1 MHFIFFHFYIIKVDI
16 EDLTSNVF
24 IVIKES
30 IMNKC
35 PQKFYG
41 VKLNSIRTEADALK
55 ALDSFIR
62 NADGDEFTTAVREL
76 DTMNDAV
83 RSIINRL
90 LWKLEYDL
98 SSPEFIRCFN
108 LKYASA

>member
-1 MHFIFFHFYIIKVDI
+1 
-16 EDLTSNVF
+16 
-24 IVIKES
+24 
-30 IMNKC
+30 MNTY

-41 VKLNSIRTEADALK
+41 VELKTIRTEADALR

-62 NADGDEFTTAVREL
+62 NASNDEIEAACNELENLVSNPVRE
-76 DTMNDAV
+76 V
-83 RSIINRL
+83 IRGL

-98 SSPEFIRCFN
+98 SSEAFLRCFN